1 MQTWIKRIRRTTK
14 ARDETD
20 LPWMKK
26 MKGERVEE
34 ERNRRE
40 EEWNADS
47 EGSDHIPLIHPSTAI
62 PSARAPLK
70 LPDQVRHHPE
80 KSTGSLGRGPPRKS
94 GRLGGVSALGARTI
108 FRLSLRECQ
117 PDPEQN
123 RLKRTPSASGSRP
136 WSRGREGRG
145 VGRSFLRVVLEHVQA
160 VLHCFQQQ
168 RRAASIAKAFRDVP
182 VVTRDVT
189 RPASRGVVAGKSGKS
204 RTWCDHAGSPFGRP

>member
-1 MQTWIKRIRRTTK
+1 MQIWIKRIRRTTK

-47 EGSDHIPLIHPSTAI
+47 KGSDHIPLIHRSTAI

-70 LPDQVRHHPE
+70 LPDQVRHHHE
-80 KSTGSLGRGPPRKS
+80 KSTDSLGRGTPRKS
-94 GRLGGVSALGARTI
+94 GRLGGVSARTI

-117 PDPEQN
+117 PDREQN
-123 RLKRTPSASGSRP
+123 ELKRTLSASGSRP

-145 VGRSFLRVVLEHVQA
+145 AGRSFLPGVLEHAQV
-160 VLHCFQQQ
+160 VLHCF
-168 RRAASIAKAFRDVP
+168 
-182 VVTRDVT
+182 
-189 RPASRGVVAGKSGKS
+189 
-204 RTWCDHAGSPFGRP
+204 